1 MLFLPCAD
9 VLDAVSNKMGGT
21 SDSFL
26 AMTQDV
32 FYPQYWY
39 VKKP

>member
-1 MLFLPCAD
+1 VLTGLYGSLPAAGPPK
-9 VLDAVSNKMGGT
+9 LGGT
-21 SDSFL
+21 ADAFL

-39 VKKP
+39 PKQ